1 GGGRIRDGLWKES
14 VIASSA
20 FGSGPRRG
28 RADILIGGADARDV
42 FDQRWELL
50 EPQRLGSIAQRRLR
64 IRVEIDQY
72 HRGAADHS
80 LTDDVEDVGQPIR
93 RPLQP
98 ADGMG
103 GIP

>member
-1 GGGRIRDGLWKES
+1 MASNRGVALGGTPRGPAIAEGAGSIPDGLWKES

-20 FGSGPRRG
+20 FGSGPRLG
-28 RADILIGGADARDV
+28 RADILIGVADARDV

-80 LTDDVEDVGQPIR
+80 LT
-93 RPLQP
+93 
-98 ADGMG
+98 
-103 GIP
+103 